1 MKFIRGLRNQYM
13 KRAYKELP
21 MKTTKSLLVAIAAF
35 TMLFTSCSKQVG
47 TPFQV
52 YFLSTDQDFPLET
65 RVISNSNYIGDV
77 QRIGSEQISMLSE
90 IPPGLRTSE
99 DKISIKLVDNSTAE
113 LSKITFSLLPDGTYK
128 KVSSTGL
135 MSYEVKTIDKYKF
148 AILYKKVQ

>member
-1 MKFIRGLRNQYM
+1 MKN
-13 KRAYKELP
+13 AYKELP

-35 TMLFTSCSKQVG
+35 TMLFTSCSKQIE

-77 QRIGSEQISMLSE
+77 QRIGSEQISVLSE
-90 IPPGLRTSE
+90 ITPGLKTTQT
-99 DKISIKLVDNSTAE
+99 KITVKIVDNSTAE
-113 LSKITFSLLPDGTYK
+113 LSNITFSLLPDGTYK

-135 MSYEVKTIDKYKF
+135 MSYEIKTIDKYKF